1 VGTMTIGELATRTGL
16 APSAIRYYERRG
28 LLPAPPRG
36 SGWRRYDTDSLSW
49 LAVIELAK
57 RTGFTLDEIAVL
69 LDAARTESA
78 REPAQTWQ
86 QLAAAKLTDI
96 DAQLHRLQQMRALLG
111 EALRCSCLTTERAEL
126 IPAALG
132 WAIEAT
138 TATRAKPRGA
148 FGTSGRRNAG
158 PEARD

>member
-28 LLPAPPRG
+28 LLPAPARG
-36 SGWRRYDTDSLSW
+36 SGWRRYDTDTLSW

-69 LDAARTESA
+69 LDAAGTESTH
-78 REPAQTWQ
+78 EPAQTWQ
-86 QLAAAKLTDI
+86 QLAASKLSEI
-96 DAQLHRLQQMRALLG
+96 DARLDQLQQMRALLG
-111 EALRCSCLTTERAEL
+111 EALRCSCLTKQRAEL

-132 WAIEAT
+132 WAIEAV
-138 TATRAKPRGA
+138 ADARVEAGA
-148 FGTSGRRNAG
+148 
-158 PEARD
+158 